1 MRFCRCCS
9 TAAQM
14 LTLRA
19 DCTTILYMQLEQE
32 DLTRGRD
39 KIVQVLLNRGA
50 DAKAQSEV
58 YGNALHVA

>member
-1 MRFCRCCS
+1 
-9 TAAQM
+9 
-14 LTLRA
+14 
-19 DCTTILYMQLEQE
+19 MQLEQE
-32 DLTRGRD
+32 DLTRRRD